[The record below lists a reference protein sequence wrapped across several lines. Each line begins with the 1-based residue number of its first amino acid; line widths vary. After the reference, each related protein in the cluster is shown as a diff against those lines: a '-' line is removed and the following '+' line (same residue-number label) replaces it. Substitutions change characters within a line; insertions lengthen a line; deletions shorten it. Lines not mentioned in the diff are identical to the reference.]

1 MKHIPKPPTTEY
13 APYTIAYIA
22 QVPDDGRVLEHLNH
36 NPEVLKQHVLVLP
49 EATLSTPCAPGEWTV
64 KEILVHVMDS
74 ERVFA
79 YRALR
84 IARNDMTPL
93 PGFEQDD
100 YVPYS
105 GANARSLDN
114 IFAEYAAIRAGTLT
128 FFESL
133 DDAAWLRIGTASNHP
148 VSVRALA
155 YIIAGHELYHLASI
169 KQNYG

>member
-1 MKHIPKPPTTEY
+1 MKHIPKPPANEY
-13 APYTIAYIA
+13 AAYTIAYIA
-22 QVPDDGRVLEHLNH
+22 QVPDDGRVLEHLQH
-36 NPEVLKQHVLVLP
+36 NAEVMKQHILSLP
-49 EATLSTPCAPGEWTV
+49 EEKLATPCAPGEWTV
-64 KEILVHVMDS
+64 KEILVHIMDS

-84 IARNDMTPL
+84 VARNDMTPL

-114 IFAEYAAIRAGTLT
+114 IFAEYIAIRAATMT

-133 DDAAWLRIGTASNHP
+133 DDAAWLRIGTASNNP
-148 VSVRALA
+148 VSVRAAA
-155 YIIAGHELYHLASI
+155 YIIAGHELYHLDSI